1 MKKTVIPLL
10 FLNFILS
17 AVPSAQ
23 ESIIRTMDDKE
34 IKVLTA
40 TALPDGSIEYTLQ
53 DNSRQKVK
61 IPRGRYL
68 YAWIPKPKEISE
80 ADVLFDS
87 NLPEKA
93 VAAYR
98 AAYAKYNLLGWDV
111 YCIYRESEAL
121 ALLNQKAEAL
131 AKLDQLKD
139 YKTSNPHLLPHL
151 ALAKRLNAKLC
162 IELGKYDQALQILKE
177 MTSGTD
183 DSNAAFGFMA
193 KGDILKKQ
201 NKNKEA
207 SLMYLQTVLLFRH
220 APERPEALAKLY
232 TVLQEMKDPNA
243 AKFGEMLK
251 REYPDSSFTKQI
263 FPAK

>member
-1 MKKTVIPLL
+1 MKKRVFPLL
-10 FLNFILS
+10 FLSFAL
-17 AVPSAQ
+17 AAAPAAQ
-23 ESIIRTMDDKE
+23 ESIIHTMDDKDM
-34 IKVLTA
+34 KVLTA
-40 TALPDGSIEYTLQ
+40 AALPDGAIEYTIPGSKL
-53 DNSRQKVK
+53 KVK

-68 YAWIPKPKEISE
+68 YAWIPKPKEVSE
-80 ADVLFDS
+80 ADVLLDA

-93 VAAYR
+93 IAAYR
-98 AAYAKYNLLGWDV
+98 AAYAKYSLLGWDV

-121 ALLNQKAEAL
+121 SMLGQKVEAL

-139 YKTSNPHLLPHL
+139 YKTSNPRLLPHI
-151 ALAKRLNAKLC
+151 ALAKRLDAKLC

-183 DSNAAFGFMA
+183 DSAAAFGFMK
-193 KGDILKKQ
+193 KGDILKQQ
-201 NKNKEA
+201 NKSKEA

-251 REYPDSSFTKQI
+251 REYPDSDFTKKL
-263 FPAK
+263 FGKK

>member
-1 MKKTVIPLL
+1 MKKSVLPLL
-10 FLNFILS
+10 FLSFALAAAP
-17 AVPSAQ
+17 AVQ
-23 ESIIRTMDDKE
+23 ESIIHTMDDKDM
-34 IKVLTA
+34 KVLTA
-40 TALPDGSIEYTLQ
+40 VALPDGSIEYTLPG
-53 DNSRQKVK
+53 SGKQKVK

-68 YAWIPKPKEISE
+68 YAWIPKPKEVSE
-80 ADVLFDS
+80 ADVLFEA

-93 VAAYR
+93 IGAYR
-98 AAYAKYNLLGWDV
+98 AAYAKYSLLGWDV

-121 ALLNQKAEAL
+121 SMLGQKTEAL

-139 YKTSNPHLLPHL
+139 YKTSNPRLLPHI

-162 IELGKYDQALQILKE
+162 IELGKFDQALQILKE

-183 DSNAAFGFMA
+183 DSAAAFGFMK
-193 KGDILKKQ
+193 KGDILKAQ

-251 REYPDSSFTKQI
+251 REYPDSDFTKKL
-263 FPAK
+263 FGKK

>member
-1 MKKTVIPLL
+1 MKKTILPLL
-10 FLNFILS
+10 FLNFVL
-17 AVPSAQ
+17 AAAPAAQ
-23 ESIIRTMDDKE
+23 ESIIHTMDDKDM
-34 IKVLTA
+34 KVLTA
-40 TALPDGSIEYTLQ
+40 AALPDGSIEYTLPG
-53 DNSRQKVK
+53 DGKQKIK

-80 ADVLFDS
+80 ADVLLDA

-93 VAAYR
+93 METYR

-121 ALLNQKAEAL
+121 SMLGQKAEAL
-131 AKLDQLKD
+131 AKLEQLKD
-139 YKTSNPHLLPHL
+139 YKSSNPRLLPQL

-183 DSNAAFGFMA
+183 DSAAAFGFMS

-201 NKNKEA
+201 NKGKEA
-207 SLMYLQTVLLFRH
+207 ALMYLQTVLLFRH

-232 TVLQEMKDPNA
+232 EVLQEMKDPNA

-251 REYPDSSFTKQI
+251 REYPDSDFTKKL
-263 FPAK
+263 FGKK

>member
-1 MKKTVIPLL
+1 MKKSIFPLL
-10 FLNFILS
+10 ILGFMTAS
-17 AVPSAQ
+17 AAQ
-23 ESIIRTMDDKE
+23 ENIIHTLDGKDIR
-34 IKVLTA
+34 VLSVS
-40 TALPDGSIEYTLQ
+40 ALPDGTLEYSLP
-53 DNSRQKVK
+53 DSRQKVK

-80 ADVLFDS
+80 ADVLFNA

-93 VAAYR
+93 AIAYHAAYE
-98 AAYAKYNLLGWDV
+98 KYCQLGWDV

-121 ALLNQKAEAL
+121 AALNRKEEAL

-139 YKTSNPHLLPHL
+139 YKSSNPRLMPQLVL
-151 ALAKRLNAKLC
+151 ARRLNAKLC
-162 IELGKYDQALQILKE
+162 IELGKYEQALPILKD

-183 DSNAAFGFMA
+183 ASSAAFGFMA

-207 SLMYLQTVLLFRH
+207 ALMYLQTVLLFRH

-232 TVLQEMKDPNA
+232 TVLLEMKDPNA

-251 REYPDSSFTKQI
+251 REYPDSAFTKQL
-263 FPAK
+263 FGKK